1 MGAEMAFNESNT
13 IEAYVRDLLAGPVKA
28 VPANTAQEPHASYG
42 PSPKGI
48 GWRYAAPSEVP
59 RQIQEVLVEPWLR
72 DALIRLNPEIAAQP
86 DRADEV
92 LYKLRAIVL
101 SVRSDGLI
109 RANEEMTAWMRG
121 ERSMPFGPNNEHV
134 PVRLIDLDDL
144 AQNQYIVTQQFLY
157 RAGPTERRADLVL
170 LVNGLPLVLIEA
182 KTPVKKCISW
192 VDGAVQVHDDYEKFV
207 PELFVCNVFSVA
219 TEGKA
224 YHYGS
229 IGLPVKDW
237 GPWHLDG
244 NGEDGQHHPLKSLK
258 LSAESMLRPHVV
270 LDILGSFTL
279 FATNKKKQ
287 RIKIIC
293 RYQQFEAANKI
304 VERVLAGYPRKGLIW
319 HFQGSGKS
327 LLMVFAAQKLRMHA
341 GLKNPTVLI
350 VVDRID
356 LDSQIT
362 GTFTGADIPNLEKA
376 DTREKLQQLL
386 AQDVRK
392 IIITTIFKFGE
403 ATGSLNDRSNII
415 ALVDEAHRTQE
426 GDLGRKMREALPNAF
441 LFGLTGTP
449 INRADRNTF
458 YAFGADEDEK
468 GYMSRYGFE
477 ESIRD
482 GATLKLHFEP
492 RLIDLHIDKAALD
505 AAYKDLTGGLS
516 DLDKDNLAKT
526 AAKMA
531 VLVKTPERIRKV
543 CEDIVEHF
551 QTKVEPNGFKGQIVT
566 FDRESCLL
574 FKAELDKLLPPEATD
589 IVMSVQAA
597 DKKEHPEYAP
607 YDRSRD
613 EEERLL
619 DRFRDPAD
627 PLKLIIVTAKL
638 LTGFDAPILQAMYLD
653 KPLRDHTL
661 LQAICR
667 VNRTYSEQKTH
678 GLIVDYLGIFDD
690 VAAALEF
697 DDQSVKQ
704 VVSNIQE
711 LKDKLPDAMQKCL
724 AFFASCDRSVQGYEG
739 LIAAQQ
745 CLPNNEVRDNF
756 AAEYSVLNKIWEAL
770 SPDTVLGPFEKDYKW
785 LSQVYQSVQPSS
797 GHGKLIWHSLGAKT
811 IELIHQNVHVDAVR
825 DDLDT
830 LVLDADLLEAVLSN
844 PDPKK
849 AKEIEIKLK
858 RRLRGHGGNPKFK
871 KLSERLDAL
880 KDRFESGQINSVEF
894 LKQLLEIAKETLQ
907 AEKEVPPEEDED
919 RGKAALTELFNE
931 VKTAETPIMVE
942 RVVADIDEIVR
953 LVRFPG
959 WQGTQAGEREVKK
972 ALRKALF
979 KYKLHADEELFEKAY
994 SYIRQ
999 YY

>member
-1 MGAEMAFNESNT
+1 MFNESNT
-13 IEAYVRDLLAGPVKA
+13 VEAYVRDLLAGPIKVTR
-28 VPANTAQEPHASYG
+28 ANVSQESLPSYG

-48 GWRYAAPSEVP
+48 GWRFAAPAEVP
-59 RQIQEVLVEPWLR
+59 RQIQDVLVEPWLR
-72 DALIRLNPEIAAQP
+72 DALIRLNPEIANQP

-101 SVRSDGLI
+101 SVRSDGLT

-121 ERSMPFGPNNEHV
+121 ERSMPFGANNEHV
-134 PVRLIDLDDL
+134 PVRLIDLDDPK
-144 AQNQYIVTQQFLY
+144 QNHYIVTQQFTY

-170 LVNGLPLVLIEA
+170 LVNGMPLVLIEA

-237 GPWHLDG
+237 GPWHLEGAGD
-244 NGEDGQHHPLKSLK
+244 EGQHHPLKSLK

-279 FATNKKKQ
+279 FATDKKK
-287 RIKIIC
+287 RRTKVIC
-293 RYQQFEAANKI
+293 RYQQYEAVNKI
-304 VERVLAGYPRKGLIW
+304 VERVVAGHPRKGLIW

-356 LDSQIT
+356 LDTQIT

-403 ATGSLNDRSNII
+403 AAGSLNNRSNII

-458 YAFGADEDEK
+458 YAFGADEDLIDGR
-468 GYMSRYGFE
+468 GYLSRYGFE

-492 RLIDLHIDKAALD
+492 RLINLHIDKAALD

-574 FKAELDKLLPPEATD
+574 YKQELDKLLPPDATD

-597 DKKEHPEYAP
+597 DKKDHPEHAT
-607 YDRSRD
+607 YDRSRE

-627 PLKLIIVTAKL
+627 PLKLIIVTSKL

-690 VAAALEF
+690 VATALEF
-697 DDQSVKQ
+697 DDASVKQ

-711 LKDKLPDAMQKCL
+711 LRDKLPEAMQKCL
-724 AFFASCDRSVQGYEG
+724 AFFAGCDRTVQGYEG
-739 LIAAQQ
+739 LIVAQQ
-745 CLPNNEVRDNF
+745 CLPNNVVRDNF
-756 AAEYSVLNKIWEAL
+756 ASEYSLLSKIWEAL
-770 SPDTVLGPFEKDYKW
+770 SPDAVLGPFEKDYKW

-825 DDLDT
+825 DDLET

-858 RRLRGHGGNPKFK
+858 RRLRGHAGDPKFK
-871 KLSERLDAL
+871 QLSERLDAL
-880 KDRFESGQINSVEF
+880 KDRFESGQMNSVEF
-894 LKQLLEIAKETLQ
+894 LKQLLELAKETLQ
-907 AEKEVPPEEDED
+907 AEKESAPEEDED
-919 RGKAALTELFNE
+919 RGKAALTDLFNE
-931 VKTAETPIMVE
+931 VKTAQTPIMVE

-959 WQGTQAGEREVKK
+959 WQGTLAGEREIKK

>member
-1 MGAEMAFNESNT
+1 MFNESNT
-13 IEAYVRDLLAGPVKA
+13 VEAYVRDLLAGPIKA
-28 VPANTAQEPHASYG
+28 VPTNTAQEPQTSYG

-48 GWRYAAPSEVP
+48 GWRYTVPADVP

-72 DALIRLNPEIAAQP
+72 EALIRLNPEIASQP

-121 ERSMPFGPNNEHV
+121 ERSMPFGQNNEHV

-144 AQNQYIVTQQFLY
+144 SQNQYIVTQQYIY

-192 VDGAVQVHDDYEKFV
+192 VDGAVQVRDDYEKFV

-219 TEGKA
+219 TEGKT
-224 YHYGS
+224 YHFGS

-244 NGEDGQHHPLKSLK
+244 GDAQHHPLKSLK
-258 LSAESMLRPHVV
+258 LSAESMLRPQVL

-279 FATNKKKQ
+279 FATDKKQ
-287 RIKIIC
+287 RRIKIIC
-293 RYQQFEAANKI
+293 RYQQYEAANKI
-304 VERVLAGYPRKGLIW
+304 VERVLAGYPKKGLIW

-458 YAFGADEDEK
+458 YAFGADEDDK

-543 CEDIVEHF
+543 CEDIVQHF
-551 QTKVEPNGFKGQIVT
+551 QGKIEPNGFKGQIVT

-597 DKKEHPEYAP
+597 DKKAHPEYAA

-690 VAAALEF
+690 VASALEF

-711 LKDKLPDAMQKCL
+711 LKDKLPEALQKCL
-724 AFFASCDRSVQGYEG
+724 AFFPGIDRDQQGYEG
-739 LIAAQQ
+739 LMAAQE

-858 RRLRGHGGNPKFK
+858 RRLRGHNGNPKFK
-871 KLSERLDAL
+871 QLSERLDAL
-880 KDRFESGQINSVEF
+880 KDRFETGQINSVEF
-894 LKQLLEIAKETLQ
+894 LKALLEIAKETRQ
-907 AEKEVPPEEDED
+907 AEKDIPPEEDED

-931 VKTAETPIMVE
+931 IKTAHTPIMVE

-959 WQGTQAGEREVKK
+959 WQGTQSGEREVKK

-979 KYKLHADEELFEKAY
+979 KYKLHADEDLFEKAY

>member
-1 MGAEMAFNESNT
+1 MSSFTESNT
-13 IEAYVRDLLAGPVKA
+13 VEAYVRDLLAGPVKA
-28 VPANTAQEPHASYG
+28 VPANTAQEPQASYG
-42 PSPKGI
+42 TSPKGI
-48 GWRYAAPSEVP
+48 GWRYAAAAEVP

-72 DALIRLNPEIAAQP
+72 EALIRLNPEIAAQP

-144 AQNQYIVTQQFLY
+144 AQNQYIVTQQFIY

-244 NGEDGQHHPLKSLK
+244 DGDDGQHHPLKSLK

-327 LLMVFAAQKLRMHA
+327 LLMVFAAQKLRLHA

-386 AQDVRK
+386 AQDVRN

-597 DKKEHPEYAP
+597 DKKEHPEYVP

-619 DRFRDPAD
+619 DRFRDPGD

-711 LKDKLPDAMQKCL
+711 LKDKLPEAMQKCL
-724 AFFASCDRSVQGYEG
+724 VFFTGCDRSLQGYEG

-745 CLPNNEVRDNF
+745 RLPNNEVRDSF

>member
-1 MGAEMAFNESNT
+1 MTGFTESNT
-13 IEAYVRDLLAGPVKA
+13 VEAYLYDLLSGPGKS
-28 VPANTAQEPHASYG
+28 VPANVVKEPEATYG
-42 PSPKGI
+42 RSHRGI
-48 GWRYAAPSEVP
+48 GWRRVASADIP
-59 RQIQEVLVEPWLR
+59 RQHQDVLIESWVRE
-72 DALIRLNPEIAAQP
+72 ALIRLNPEISAQP

-109 RANEEMTAWMRG
+109 RANEEFTAWLRG
-121 ERSMPFGPNNEHV
+121 ERSMPFGQNNEHV
-134 PVRLIDLDDL
+134 PVRLIDFDNID
-144 AQNQYIVTQQFLY
+144 QNQYVVTQQFTF
-157 RAGPTERRADLVL
+157 RAGSAERRADLVL

-182 KTPVKKCISW
+182 KTPTRSAVSW
-192 VDGAVQVHDDYEKFV
+192 VDGALQVHDDYEKHV

-219 TEGKA
+219 TEGKE
-224 YHYGS
+224 YRYGS
-229 IGLPVKDW
+229 LGLPIKDW
-237 GPWHLDG
+237 GPWNLEDDG
-244 NGEDGQHHPLKSLK
+244 DALKHPLKGLK
-258 LSAESMLRPHVV
+258 LAAESMLRPHVV
-270 LDILGSFTL
+270 LDILANFTL

-293 RYQQFEAANKI
+293 RYQQYEAANKI
-304 VERVLAGYPRKGLIW
+304 VERVLAGYPKKGLIW

-327 LLMVFAAQKLRMHA
+327 LLMVFAAQKLRLHPR
-341 GLKNPTVLI
+341 LKNPTVLI

-356 LDSQIT
+356 LDTQIT

-403 ATGSLNDRSNII
+403 ADGALNERSNII

-426 GDLGRKMREALPNAF
+426 GDLGRKMRDALPNAF

-449 INRADRNTF
+449 INRFDRNTF
-458 YAFGADEDEK
+458 YAFGAEEDDK

-492 RLIDLHIDKAALD
+492 RLLELHIDKAAID
-505 AAYKDLTGGLS
+505 AAFKEMTGGLS
-516 DLDKDNLAKT
+516 DLDRDNLGKT

-531 VLVKTPERIRKV
+531 VLVKTPERIRRV
-543 CEDIVEHF
+543 CEDIVQHF
-551 QTKVEPNGFKGQIVT
+551 QSKVEPNGFKGQIVT

-574 FKAELDKLLPPEATD
+574 YKRELDKLLPPEASD
-589 IVMSVQAA
+589 IVMTVNANEPQYKA
-597 DKKEHPEYAP
+597 YA
-607 YDRSRD
+607 RTRD

-619 DRFRDPAD
+619 DRFRDPND
-627 PLKLIIVTAKL
+627 PLKLIIVTSKL

-690 VAAALEF
+690 VAKALEF
-697 DDQSVKQ
+697 DDKSVTA

-711 LKDKLPDAMQKCL
+711 LKDRLPEAMQKCL
-724 AFFASCDRSVQGYEG
+724 AFFAGVDRTIEGYEG

-756 AAEYSVLNKIWEAL
+756 AVEYSLLNKLWEAI
-770 SPDTVLGPFEKDYKW
+770 SPDPILGEYEKDYKW

-849 AKEIEIKLK
+849 AKEIEIKVA
-858 RRLRGHGGNPKFK
+858 RRLRKHLGNPKYK
-871 KLSERLDAL
+871 ALSERLDAL
-880 KDRFESGQINSVEF
+880 RDRFESGVLNSVEF
-894 LKQLLEIAKETLQ
+894 LKQLLQLAKEVLQ
-907 AEKEVPPEEDED
+907 AEKETPPEEDED

-959 WQGTQAGEREVKK
+959 WQDTLAGEREIKK
-972 ALRKALF
+972 ALRKSLF